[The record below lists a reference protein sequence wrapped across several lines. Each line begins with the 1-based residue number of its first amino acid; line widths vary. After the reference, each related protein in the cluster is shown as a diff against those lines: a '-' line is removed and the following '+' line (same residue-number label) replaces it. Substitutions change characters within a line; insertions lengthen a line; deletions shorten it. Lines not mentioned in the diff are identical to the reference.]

1 MLIAQSLTCVK
12 QDRVLFSDLDIILRA
27 GELVHLTGPNG
38 AGKTSLLRI
47 LAGLAQPETG
57 LVHTNS
63 ADTYDV
69 PLLYLGHKLAQN
81 KHLSAIENL
90 TYWSALHRVNPS
102 VESLYHILAQY
113 QLVGLE
119 DLPTGQLSA
128 GQQRRVSL
136 ARTELV
142 QAPLWI
148 LDEPYTSL
156 DVTGVSFIQT
166 RVDEYVS
173 RGGCVIMTSHQALSS
188 SHQVREL
195 VLEYQI

>member
-1 MLIAQSLTCVK
+1 M
-12 QDRVLFSDLDIILRA
+12 
-27 GELVHLTGPNG
+27 
-38 AGKTSLLRI
+38 
-47 LAGLAQPETG
+47 
-57 LVHTNS
+57 
-63 ADTYDV
+63 
-69 PLLYLGHKLAQN
+69 
-81 KHLSAIENL
+81 
-90 TYWSALHRVNPS
+90 
-102 VESLYHILAQY
+102 
-113 QLVGLE
+113 
-119 DLPTGQLSA
+119 PTGQLSA

-188 SHQVREL
+188 SHLVREL

>member
-12 QDRVLFSDLDIILRA
+12 QDRVLFSNLDVILRA

-47 LAGLAQPETG
+47 LAGLARPETG
-57 LVHTNS
+57 LVNTNS
-63 ADTYDV
+63 ADNYDV

-90 TYWSALHRVNPS
+90 TYWSALHRVIPS
-102 VESLYHILAQY
+102 VESLYNILAQY

-173 RGGCVIMTSHQALSS
+173 QGGCVIMTSHQALSS

-195 VLEYQI
+195 ALEYQI